1 MFIASI
7 LPALFA
13 CVLGADVPVW
23 HLAQKLN
30 ISLPFIGLRK
40 PHSVLHGNAVIQE
53 GSKSTSCKTD
63 PYVSVLHLAPN
74 TAFTLTHVGLPRP
87 QSVIHGNAAIREGST
102 SHPCEVGEPCYQ
114 SLTSRE
120 YALAEGY
127 RAVGKGIIVA
137 YPVDKTKSPSAIIVQ
152 KKGDTS
158 ADPAIPVRVGVTERI
173 ELNTPNSGS
182 VVIWYADRVQD
193 TRLSGNIEFAHSYD
207 PSANSYAYLAPYLY
221 EWSKETPS
229 LILTGRLE
237 NTAMEYKLMFSKSDC
252 VVLRLVPSDHPDPF
266 PTTIRVAFSGVHH
279 LKPWKVLLC
288 LLPAIITTAMP

>member
-1 MFIASI
+1 MFIANI

-13 CVLGADVPVW
+13 CVLGADVSVW
-23 HLAQKLN
+23 HLAPKLN

-40 PHSVLHGNAVIQE
+40 PQSVLHGNAVIHE
-53 GSKSTSCKTD
+53 GSKFTSCEPD

-74 TAFTLTHVGLPRP
+74 TAFTLTHVGVPRP
-87 QSVIHGNAAIREGST
+87 QSVIHGGVAIREGST

-120 YALAEGY
+120 YALVEGY

-173 ELNTPNSGS
+173 ELNRT
-182 VVIWYADRVQD
+182 VLETVIWYADRVQD

-229 LILTGRLE
+229 LILTGRIE
-237 NTAMEYKLMFSKSDC
+237 NTAMDYKFMFSKSDC
-252 VVLRLVPSDHPDPF
+252 VVLRLVPGDAPDWY
-266 PTTIRVAFSGVHH
+266 PTTVRVAFSGVHH